1 MKYFTAN
8 HSRQISG
15 TLQCFDR
22 VIFKG
27 HLKNIS
33 YADGLEK
40 FIARRGLKIKD
51 FAAFV
56 KTQADQLVLHAKTIA
71 EKQHR
76 TYRYLESRM
85 RKDDAARDI
94 AQKSNIQH
102 GLICVFSELETC
114 PSFKIAYGI
123 GRPQIISA
131 RRKCLCIYY
140 YFMHRELGLIH
151 VRIQTWFPFVIQIA
165 VNGHEWLAIQMRRQH
180 MAFEQ
185 LDNAFIKITD
195 PHKAQQLADKF
206 CRLKWPLILQ
216 QIAVFVNPL
225 LKNTL
230 AGMSYYWTT
239 DQAEFATDIMFKRQ
253 KEFASLY
260 RELIK
265 HAFLCFGASD
275 LLKFLGKKLAANF
288 TSEVITDYKT
298 RIEGAR
304 IKHRVG
310 KNWIKMY
317 DKAGIILR
325 IETVINHPYGFLTR
339 RHGVRKGKNIIGWF
353 PMTKG
358 VTGLYRYAEVA
369 RAANARYL
377 QALTP
382 VHNPHKAQQ
391 LICACTCR
399 VTHNQRTYRGFNP
412 AAQEDIQIFRALCAG
427 QHSLHG
433 FRNANIR
440 CELYPPSADIKTQRI
455 LAAKVS
461 RILKRFHVRGLIAKK
476 PHSRRWRLTNNGH
489 AFISMAIKYHDEFYP
504 KSIAA

>member
-1 MKYFTAN
+1 MKYFAAN

-56 KTQADQLVLHAKTIA
+56 KNQADQLVLHAKTIA

-195 PHKAQQLADKF
+195 PHKAQQL
-206 CRLKWPLILQ
+206 
-216 QIAVFVNPL
+216 
-225 LKNTL
+225 
-230 AGMSYYWTT
+230 
-239 DQAEFATDIMFKRQ
+239 
-253 KEFASLY
+253 
-260 RELIK
+260 
-265 HAFLCFGASD
+265 
-275 LLKFLGKKLAANF
+275 
-288 TSEVITDYKT
+288 
-298 RIEGAR
+298 
-304 IKHRVG
+304 
-310 KNWIKMY
+310 
-317 DKAGIILR
+317 
-325 IETVINHPYGFLTR
+325 
-339 RHGVRKGKNIIGWF
+339 
-353 PMTKG
+353 
-358 VTGLYRYAEVA
+358 
-369 RAANARYL
+369 
-377 QALTP
+377 
-382 VHNPHKAQQ
+382 
-391 LICACTCR
+391 ICACTCR

-440 CELYPPSADIKTQRI
+440 CKLYPPSADIKTQRI